1 MTVDWPYAEGR
12 GRPASRR
19 GAGAT
24 PLVLVVEDHTL
35 ISVLMR
41 DTLQSYGYRVLIAQD
56 AQAGIRLAWALRP
69 DVILMDICLP
79 GMSGLEATR
88 IIKSNPTLRQIPI
101 VAVTAHAMSGD
112 QEKILEGGCEGYL
125 SKPFRMAELAQVVEE
140 TLKKRP
146 GPRLLPP
153 AIEDLPQAS

>member
-12 GRPASRR
+12 GRPASHR
-19 GAGAT
+19 GAGET

-41 DTLQSYGYRVLIAQD
+41 DTLQSYGYRVLIAND
-56 AQAGIRLAWALRP
+56 AHEGIRLTWALRP

-88 IIKSNPTLRQIPI
+88 VIKGNSSLRHIPI

-112 QEKILEGGCEGYL
+112 EEKILEGGCEGYL
-125 SKPFRMAELAQVVEE
+125 SKPFRMADLERVVHEALE
-140 TLKKRP
+140 ARP
-146 GPRLLPP
+146 EPRLLPP